1 MQAQPTPPA
10 PSTPPV
16 LASPAPAQIPSALA
30 VLTSPAAPT
39 HAAQAAPPT
48 APATTST
55 VLDPVHDVIA
65 DAPADD
71 NSPTPTPI
79 NTEAETKLT
88 AEINKLWGDHKS
100 GKASARRTRA
110 EMKALRL
117 ELGSK
122 LHAMKAILVGT
133 GRGGN
138 WARYLRSQRIPIAT
152 ADRHVAEFDA
162 TLAPTEGKLLTEEL
176 PEATVDQVREAAKK
190 LLPRLTRLLVTQEM
204 VYEFVHEIL
213 WGLDVAEVTDT
224 DLGLEIP
231 RTSQEDSDEVDA
243 PFDEL
248 AEPAPATK

>member
-30 VLTSPAAPT
+30 ALTSPAAPT

-55 VLDPVHDVIA
+55 VLDPMHDVIA

-110 EMKALRL
+110 ELKALRQQ
-117 ELGSK
+117 LGAK
-122 LHAMKAILVGT
+122 LHTMKSILARP
-133 GRGGN
+133 GRGGD
-138 WARYLRSQRIPIAT
+138 WAAYLRSQKLPLST
-152 ADRHVAEFDA
+152 SDKYVAEHA
-162 TLAPTEGKLLTEEL
+162 ASLTPPEEKLLREEIS
-176 PEATVDQVREAAKK
+176 EVEQVREAAKK
-190 LLPRLTRLLVTQEM
+190 LLPRLTRLLTTQKL
-204 VYEFVHEIL
+204 VFEFVHEL
-213 WGLDVAEVTDT
+213 VWSLDVAEASVTDK
-224 DLGLEIP
+224 GFEIP
-231 RTSQEDSDEVDA
+231 EFASDDA
-243 PFDEL
+243 PETEAPVAEL
-248 AEPAPATK
+248 ANPAPAVP